1 LPEDVIVRAKE
12 ILKQLEENDLSK
24 NRNRKYRAHEA
35 GSQIMQQLDFF
46 NTSSSEIIK
55 ELRDLDVNVITP
67 IEAIAILHRL
77 AQKARE

>member
-1 LPEDVIVRAKE
+1 MNT
-12 ILKQLEENDLSK
+12 LKFIKGFL
-24 NRNRKYRAHEA
+24 NRFPIYIPKLT